1 MSAALRQLLKLLE
14 KHHATLSIVTD
25 TDPPE
30 IVLNLPEQR
39 DATGYVLVYATTYR
53 LGTQCPRL
61 APQQTDLLDAEN
73 VKI

>member
-14 KHHATLSIVTD
+14 KHHATLSITTD

-39 DATGYVLVYATTYR
+39 NETGQIVVYATTYR
-53 LGTQCPRL
+53 LGRQCPL
-61 APQQTDLLDAEN
+61 PAPQQTDLLDQ
-73 VKI
+73 